1 MVSINCQSYL
11 TLVFFTYTTNGIN
24 LDFAKKLLIL
34 LKNEKK
40 FDHVFTIGFNEPSL
54 LFLTSHLSLNDISF
68 NDLTSEDINNKNI
81 IFIMTKL
88 IVEKWKVELSLKVL
102 I

>member
-1 MVSINCQSYL
+1 MEN
-11 TLVFFTYTTNGIN
+11 FGFR
-24 LDFAKKLLIL
+24 KKLKIL
-34 LKNEKK
+34 LMKKKK

-81 IFIMTKL
+81 LFIMTP
-88 IVEKWKVELSLKVL
+88 VNSRKWKVELSLKIL

>member
-1 MVSINCQSYL
+1 M
-11 TLVFFTYTTNGIN
+11 
-24 LDFAKKLLIL
+24 K
-34 LKNEKK
+34 KK

-81 IFIMTKL
+81 LFIMTTANSRKFESRNKFKSFNL
-88 IVEKWKVELSLKVL
+88 VEEFEGFNYSKGKENK
-102 I
+102 IPDIQN